1 MAARD
6 EGTQPAVSDA
16 LEWAEVA
23 AMLGDF
29 AEAVAWLEYVEQVD
43 GALPAV
49 FAERRADWSARAS
62 AG

>member
-1 MAARD
+1 VAARD

-29 AEAVAWLEYVEQVD
+29 ADAVAWLEYAERMG
-43 GALPAV
+43 GALPAA
-49 FAERRADWSARAS
+49 FAERRTDWSTRAS
-62 AG
+62 AR